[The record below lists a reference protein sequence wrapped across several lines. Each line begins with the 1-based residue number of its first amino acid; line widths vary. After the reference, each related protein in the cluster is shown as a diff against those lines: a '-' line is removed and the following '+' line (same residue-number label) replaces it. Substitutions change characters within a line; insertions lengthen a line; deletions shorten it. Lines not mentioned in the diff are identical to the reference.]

1 MEKKKKENQKIQKL
15 LEENPDFFVENPHV
29 LQKIKFPD
37 VNISQDNNSVI
48 SFKDWIIK
56 KLKNKQRK
64 IIENARFNFLTQ
76 EKLHRAIINLVSINE
91 IKTLVEYMTK
101 ELTKEI
107 GVDSILLVSSY
118 QKITK
123 FGGVFLEK
131 EKLRLVTGN
140 ENKIILDAVDDD
152 LEIFNS
158 IPYKI
163 YSNAL
168 CILDESIFNEPSL
181 IALGSKQK
189 IFFKNKGAELIS
201 FFHEVLKQHLK
212 NIRFNVYE

>member
-1 MEKKKKENQKIQKL
+1 M
-15 LEENPDFFVENPHV
+15 
-29 LQKIKFPD
+29 
-37 VNISQDNNSVI
+37 
-48 SFKDWIIK
+48 
-56 KLKNKQRK
+56 
-64 IIENARFNFLTQ
+64 
-76 EKLHRAIINLVSINE
+76 HRAIINLVSINE

-123 FGGVFLEK
+123 LGGVFLEK
-131 EKLRLVTGN
+131 EKLRLITGN

-189 IFFKNKGAELIS
+189 KFLKIK
-201 FFHEVLKQHLK
+201 VL
-212 NIRFNVYE
+212 N